1 VYNYSVQFFF
11 SLSHWCRHFCDFC
24 LILLHT
30 RRALALHP
38 SDATHRLHDR
48 NEYWQF
54 NKDCNIINGNFSTP
68 RTLYETRHVEMSGCT
83 KTEQLFWADASRKQV
98 MSLENV
104 TGDIKSLRFNAQHSS
119 TLSSCENRS
128 HFYVSHCTL
137 HSLSKRVCLRF
148 PYSTRWH
155 RTRRFIALWKLTD
168 SIHVE
173 VFCRT
178 VYHRFSSFLS
188 ASLYFIKIGAYL
200 YRPRLCRDVVGW
212 LSRACTVAKRCILG
226 L

>member
-1 VYNYSVQFFF
+1 MYNYSVQFFF

-128 HFYVSHCTL
+128 HFYVSHCTVSPSVFVYASHTAHGGTELAVLLLSESWPTVFTLKFSVAPFTTVFL
-137 HSLSKRVCLRF
+137 HF
-148 PYSTRWH
+148 
-155 RTRRFIALWKLTD
+155 
-168 SIHVE
+168 
-173 VFCRT
+173 
-178 VYHRFSSFLS
+178 
-188 ASLYFIKIGAYL
+188 
-200 YRPRLCRDVVGW
+200 
-212 LSRACTVAKRCILG
+212 
-226 L
+226 